1 MTVEPTP
8 TLSREDAA
16 RMLAELEASGVTKS
30 PRATHFDH
38 KTWARKIMARLAK
51 GDKSLHAMQITN
63 AKTALGII

>member
-1 MTVEPTP
+1 
-8 TLSREDAA
+8 
-16 RMLAELEASGVTKS
+16 MLAELEASGVTKS